1 MIFRPTNPVSH
12 RLARLAFVLACLSAP
27 IVAIAGPLHR
37 YLGLDRDIALD
48 VFRFGFYIAAAG
60 IFLGL
65 ATVVPT
71 RPGDRRRGFVA
82 AVLALVIGIAAAWAP
97 LSWLM
102 HAYRAPDLTDITTD
116 TEDPPKLIVTLQMR
130 QRERATNGAA
140 YPGHAA
146 AELQHA
152 IYPDLTPIR
161 LNVPPAEAFKRVDSV
176 AIEMGWDVVARSP
189 SDGRI
194 EAVAT
199 SSWFGFHDDIA
210 VRIRRDGASGS
221 RVDIRCKSRT
231 GTSDLGV
238 NAERIRTFAKLLLAE
253 K

>member
-12 RLARLAFVLACLSAP
+12 RLARLAFALACLSAP
-27 IVAIAGPLHR
+27 VVAIAGPMHR
-37 YLGLDRDIALD
+37 YLGVDRNITLD
-48 VFRFGFYIAAAG
+48 VFRFGFYIAAAA
-60 IFLGL
+60 IALAL

-82 AVLALVIGIAAAWAP
+82 AVLALTIAGATAWAP

-116 TEDPPKLIVTLQMR
+116 TEDPPKLVVTLQMR
-130 QRERATNGAA
+130 QRATNGPA
-140 YPGHAA
+140 YPGHAT

-161 LNVPPAEAFKRVDSV
+161 LNVPPAEAFRRVDRV
-176 AIEMGWDVVARSP
+176 AMEMGWDVVARAP
-189 SDGRI
+189 VDGRI

-199 SSWFGFHDDIA
+199 SPWFGFRDDIA

-221 RVDIRCKSRT
+221 RVDIRSKSRS

-238 NAERIRTFAKLLLAE
+238 NAERIRAFARRLLAE

>member
-1 MIFRPTNPVSH
+1 MIFRPTNPLSH
-12 RLARLAFVLACLSAP
+12 RLARLAFMLACLSAP
-27 IVAIAGPLHR
+27 VVAIAGPLHR
-37 YLGLDRDIALD
+37 YLGLDRNLALD
-48 VFRFGFYIAAAG
+48 VFRFGFYIAAAA
-60 IFLGL
+60 IALAL
-65 ATVVPT
+65 ATILPT

-82 AVLALVIGIAAAWAP
+82 AVLALVIGVGAAWAP
-97 LSWLM
+97 LAWLS

-116 TEDPPKLIVTLQMR
+116 TENPPKLVVTLQMR
-130 QRERATNGAA
+130 QGATNAPA
-140 YPGHAA
+140 YPGQTA

-161 LNVPPAEAFKRVDSV
+161 LAVPPSEAFRRVDRV
-176 AIEMGWDVVARSP
+176 ASEMGWEIVARAP
-189 SDGRI
+189 NDGRL
-194 EAVAT
+194 EAIAT
-199 SSWFGFHDDIA
+199 SPWFGFRDDIS

-221 RVDIRCKSRT
+221 RVDIRSKSRT

>member
-1 MIFRPTNPVSH
+1 MIFRPTNPTSH
-12 RLARLAFVLACLSAP
+12 RLARLAFALACLSAP
-27 IVAIAGPLHR
+27 VVAIAGPLHR
-37 YLGLDRDIALD
+37 YIGVDRDVALD
-48 VFRFGFYIAAAG
+48 VFRFGFYIATAG
-60 IFLGL
+60 VALGL

-82 AVLALVIGIAAAWAP
+82 AVLALVIGVASAWAP

-116 TEDPPKLIVTLQMR
+116 TEDPPKLVVTLQMR
-130 QRERATNGAA
+130 QRATNAAA

-161 LNVPPAEAFKRVDSV
+161 LNVPPAEAFKRVDRV
-176 AIEMGWDVVARSP
+176 ATEMGWEVVARAP
-189 SDGRI
+189 TEGRL

-199 SSWFGFHDDIA
+199 SAWFGFRDDIA
-210 VRIRRDGASGS
+210 IRIRRDGAAGS
-221 RVDIRCKSRT
+221 RVDIRSKSRS

-238 NAERIRTFAKLLLAE
+238 NAERIRTFAKLLLAQ